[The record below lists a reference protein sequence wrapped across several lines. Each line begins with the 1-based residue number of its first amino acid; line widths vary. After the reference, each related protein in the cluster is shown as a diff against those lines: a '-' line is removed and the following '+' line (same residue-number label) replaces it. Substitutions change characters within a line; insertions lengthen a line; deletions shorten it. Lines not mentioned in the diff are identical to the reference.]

1 MVLLTSAFDKA
12 PNPVLIL
19 PQESKSVLSRRH
31 MASIRAAIPVAGQK
45 GLRTGRT
52 RFPCGILSVD
62 SRNQLSIITEAA
74 AQILTSPPG
83 KAPVTLESLPQALQK
98 MVAQVRASRRAKTDL
113 QIKIPGGKI
122 FQVSVFPANSRKNDS
137 SVVIV
142 VQDLTSERMFE
153 QSLRHNERLASLG
166 MLSAGMAHEIKNTL
180 VVGKTFF
187 DLLLEKH
194 QDAELVELAR
204 RELAR
209 IDSLVSQMLRFTGQS
224 KPDFGQLHVHDLLDH
239 SLRLVNYQ
247 LKVKS
252 IQLERSYAASSDLV
266 RGDDCQLEQVF
277 VNLLLNAVDALAP
290 HGRLTVSTSAL
301 NPPPRSGRSGSAIRP
316 HLCVIIQ
323 DNGIGIP
330 PENIDH
336 LFGPFFT
343 TKNGGT
349 GLGLSIT
356 RRIIEDHG
364 GSIAVESKPDEGAA
378 FQILLPSFDEV
389 VVRA

>member
-1 MVLLTSAFDKA
+1 
-12 PNPVLIL
+12 
-19 PQESKSVLSRRH
+19 
-31 MASIRAAIPVAGQK
+31 MAIRAAKMTAGHK
-45 GLRTGRT
+45 GFRPGRT
-52 RFPCGILSVD
+52 RFPCGIMSLDRQNRLSLLTD
-62 SRNQLSIITEAA
+62 AA
-74 AQILTSPPG
+74 AQFLTTQPG
-83 KAPVTLESLPQALQK
+83 KRFSNLESLPQPIQK
-98 MVAQVRASRRAKTDL
+98 IVAKVRASRRAKTDL
-113 QIKIPGGKI
+113 QTKMPDGKI
-122 FQVSVFPANSRKNDS
+122 FQVSVLPMGLRKNDS
-137 SVVIV
+137 SVAII

-209 IDSLVSQMLRFTGQS
+209 IDSLVSQMLRFTGRS

-239 SLRLVNYQ
+239 SLRLVDYQ
-247 LKVKS
+247 LKGKS
-252 IQLERSYAASSDLV
+252 IQLDRSYAALSDLV

-277 VNLLLNAVDALAP
+277 VNLLLNAVDALGP
-290 HGRLTVSTSAL
+290 HGRLTVTTRAL
-301 NPPPRSGRSGSAIRP
+301 NPPPRSRSASQP
-316 HLCVIIQ
+316 QLCVTIQ
-323 DNGIGIP
+323 DNGVGIS
-330 PENIDH
+330 PENIGN

-378 FQILLPSFDEV
+378 FQILLPSLGEMV
-389 VVRA
+389 SRA